1 MRYNTPS
8 RRITGESL
16 CKGRSMPHATRS
28 LFLTA
33 LGHLTIELSSNYL
46 PVLYPLLI
54 AALRLSYSQ
63 VGSIALVAG
72 VSTSLTQPL
81 FGWVSDRWHPH
92 VIIVASVFWNGLL
105 MALVGFSASYFSLIL
120 LVALGALGSAA
131 FHPSGATLASAGG
144 GSRRGAA
151 VSVFSV
157 GGNLGAALS
166 PLWITLGL
174 GWLGVRGTALL
185 IPVAL
190 GMGLF
195 LLRHMPSLAHNDE
208 RHVTREQQSPAEWSR
223 RVLVLIVMAMAF
235 RAWFQVSL
243 TTYLPTWAET
253 QGHSLAAG
261 GRMLF
266 VLLACVGVG
275 SLLGGALSDRIG
287 RWQVLVLSL
296 TLLGPVEWAFLTIPL
311 TLQPALLAGVGILLG
326 ATFPVSIVLAQEA
339 WPGAKGIASGLVIGL
354 PWVGGGIGASL
365 TGFIADHYSLTT
377 GLQWLILPAVLA
389 AASMLLLAAFQLR
402 SSPGIT

>member
-1 MRYNTPS
+1 MTPS
-8 RRITGESL
+8 RRIAGKSL
-16 CKGRSMPHATRS
+16 CKGQSMPHATRS

-54 AALRLSYSQ
+54 AALQLSYSE

-92 VIIVASVFWNGLL
+92 LIIVASVFWNGLL
-105 MALVGFSASYFSLIL
+105 MALVGFSGSYSSLIL

-174 GWLGVRGTALL
+174 GWLGLRGTTIL
-185 IPVAL
+185 IPVVL

-195 LLRHMPSLAHNDE
+195 LLRHMQPLARSDHTRVPREQPLAH
-208 RHVTREQQSPAEWSR
+208 QWSR
-223 RVLVLIVMAMAF
+223 LALVLIVTSMAF

-243 TTYLPTWAET
+243 TTYLPAWVEN
-253 QGHSLAAG
+253 QGQSLAAG

-266 VLLACVGVG
+266 VLLACVGLG

-287 RWQVLVLSL
+287 RWQVLALSL
-296 TLLGPVEWAFLTIPL
+296 TLLGPVEWAFLTMPSL
-311 TLQPALLAGVGILLG
+311 FQYALLAGVGVLLG

-354 PWVGGGIGASL
+354 PWIGGGIGASL
-365 TGFIADHYSLTT
+365 TGFIADRFSLNA
-377 GLQWLILPAVLA
+377 GLQWLILPAGLA
-389 AASMLLLAAFQLR
+389 ATSMLLLAALQWRTSLGV
-402 SSPGIT
+402 S